1 MVNVGVLSPVTG
13 GFFFGEVLAGV
24 VREVASVGGHVT
36 LVQTLDAGQ
45 TSDEFE
51 PSMAQ
56 TTVGWDSIDG
66 FVAIAW
72 ATHAG
77 YLDRLRAAGKPVV
90 MVSNDLGAVDA
101 ATVVADNAGGV
112 RTAVDHLV
120 AHGHTRIGFLGNVAQ
135 SDIRERHEAYR
146 ATLGQHGLD
155 PTGLFFGTKDHVET
169 GGAEAADAVI
179 EAMPGCTAVVAGT
192 DRGALGLIG
201 ELTRRGIR
209 VPEDLAVVGFDDAE
223 AGWFARP
230 PLATVRQSFAATGAL
245 AASLLVAE
253 LRGEPVEHRVYTQP
267 ATFVPRKS
275 CGCGPRSISADPE
288 AARGAQR
295 LVAAVLDRLGLD
307 ETGERI
313 PGATAPA
320 SVPLEALDEVI
331 LTALEQIHRPTAPP
345 EALRSLTETYVGMLG
360 DLLTRARDADK
371 PWAGT
376 LQYCVTRITSALAQL
391 QMTGTLTRITRLSET
406 LDEQYDVGMGLL
418 GRVGSDPADLSWLE
432 PLAVRAGYLGL
443 WHDGP
448 GGVELDIAG
457 RFDRA
462 GELTLPVGTSVPLT
476 RFPPTDIVAAAD
488 TAAAEVTYVIPVRG
502 STGDHGFLAVIGTV
516 DTEFGTGRA
525 AYDHWAALLGSALR
539 EQHLLE
545 DVRRSEQRYAFAAHA
560 ANDGLWDV
568 DVATGTMYASPR
580 CRDLLDL
587 EADPDANTWTTSVHP
602 DDREVVAAAL
612 DEATRDADQAVE
624 QECRVLRRDGTTRWV
639 LLRVVGVAE
648 DSPTVTRLV
657 GSLADI
663 GQRKHLE
670 EQLRQAA
677 LFDPVTGLPNRRLFL
692 DRLSV
697 ALEQPRRRAGAR
709 FAVLFLDLD
718 GFKLINDSLGHLAGD
733 ELLKVIGARLRAQLR
748 SLDTAARFGG
758 DEFAVL
764 LTDPVPDELLVV
776 AERLQQRIS
785 APVMLGDTEVNVT
798 ASIGIAVSETG
809 YLEAEDV
816 LRDADIAMYHAKD
829 VERGTAS
836 LFDPAMHKRAVS
848 RLHIRTALQ
857 AALTDR
863 QFVVHYQPVV
873 ALDGSPLSRLEA
885 LVRWEHPERG
895 IIPPG
900 DFLPAMEGNASIV
913 SLGHWVLD
921 EVCRQIA
928 EWRTEFDGPLAVS
941 VNLSHREFWAR
952 DLLDTIR
959 ATLAR
964 HDVPA
969 ESLILEITETVIM
982 SDPDTAREVMDALH
996 AMGITLHIDDFGT
1009 GQSSLHALR
1018 TFPVDALK
1026 IDGSFVRE
1034 LPEVVQ
1040 TTALVNTIIGMGDAL
1055 GLSVVAECV
1064 ETVSQAAE
1072 LRRMGCNSAQGWLYA
1087 KAMPG
1092 ADAGALLGTTL
1103 GPDREHVG

>member
-1 MVNVGVLSPVTG
+1 MVNVGVLSPGTG
-13 GFFFGEVLAGV
+13 GYFFGEVLAGV
-24 VREVASVGGHVT
+24 VREVASVGGNVT

-45 TSDEFE
+45 TSDDFE
-51 PSMAQ
+51 PSLSQPEVA
-56 TTVGWDSIDG
+56 WDSIDG
-66 FVAIAW
+66 FIAIAW
-72 ATHAG
+72 ATQAE
-77 YLDRLRAAGKPVV
+77 YLDRLRAAGKSVV
-90 MVSNDLGAVDA
+90 MVSNDLGTIDA
-101 ATVVADNAGGV
+101 ATVVADNTSGV

-146 ATLGQHGLD
+146 AALAQHGLD
-155 PTGLFFGTKDHVET
+155 ATGLFFGTKDHAAS
-169 GGAEAADAVI
+169 GGAGAVDSVLA
-179 EAMPGCTAVVAGT
+179 AMPQCTALVAGT
-192 DRGALGLIG
+192 DRGALGLIA
-201 ELTRRGIR
+201 ELTKRGIR

-223 AGWFARP
+223 EGWFAQP
-230 PLATVRQSFAATGAL
+230 QLATVRQSFDDIGAL
-245 AASLLVAE
+245 AATLLLAE

-267 ATFVPRKS
+267 APFVPRKS
-275 CGCGPRSISADPE
+275 CGCGPRTVSADPV

-320 SVPLEALDEVI
+320 SVPLDALDEVI
-331 LTALEQIHRPTAPP
+331 LSTLQQIHRPTAPP
-345 EALRSLTETYVGMLG
+345 EALRSLTETYVGMLA
-360 DLLTRARDADK
+360 DVFVRARDADR

-376 LQYCVTRITSALAQL
+376 LQYCMTRITSVLAQL
-391 QMTGTLTRITRLSET
+391 QMTSSLTRITRLSDT

-418 GRVGSDPADLSWLE
+418 GRVGTDPADLSWLE
-432 PLAVRAGYLGL
+432 PLSVRAGYLGL

-448 GGVELDIAG
+448 NSGELDIAG
-457 RFDRA
+457 VFDQTGLLSTA
-462 GELTLPVGTSVPLT
+462 VGTTIPLT
-476 RFPPTDIVAAAD
+476 RFPPKDIVMAAD
-488 TAAAEVTYVIPVRG
+488 ATVAEVTYVIPVRG

-545 DVRRSEQRYAFAAHA
+545 DVRGSEQRYAFAAHA

-568 DVATGTMYASPR
+568 DLTTGTMYASPR

-587 EADPDANTWTTSVHP
+587 DGEPDPDTWSNSIHP
-602 DDREVVAAAL
+602 DDREAVAAAL
-612 DEATRDADQAVE
+612 DEATRDAGQAIE
-624 QECRVLRRDGTTRWV
+624 HECRVLRRDGTPRWV

-648 DSPTVTRLV
+648 PGQSVTRLV

-697 ALEQPRRRAGAR
+697 AIEQPRRRTGAR

-748 SLDTAARFGG
+748 SVDTAARFGG

-785 APVMLGDTEVNVT
+785 APVMLGDTEVSVT

-836 LFDPAMHKRAVS
+836 LFDPAMHRRAVS

-857 AALTDR
+857 TALTDR

-873 ALDGSPLSRLEA
+873 ALDDSPLSRLEA

-900 DFLPAMEGNASIV
+900 EFLPAMEGNASIV

-928 EWRTEFDGPLAVS
+928 EWRTEYDGPLAVS

-952 DLLDTIR
+952 DLLDTVR

-969 ESLILEITETVIM
+969 ECLILEITETVIM

-1034 LPEVVQ
+1034 LPEVTQ

-1055 GLSVVAECV
+1055 GMSVVAECV
-1064 ETVSQAAE
+1064 ETIGQATE
-1072 LRRMGCNSAQGWLYA
+1072 LRRMGCTSAQGWLYA

-1092 ADAGALLGTTL
+1092 ADAGALLGTIL
-1103 GPDREHVG
+1103 RPAHEQVG